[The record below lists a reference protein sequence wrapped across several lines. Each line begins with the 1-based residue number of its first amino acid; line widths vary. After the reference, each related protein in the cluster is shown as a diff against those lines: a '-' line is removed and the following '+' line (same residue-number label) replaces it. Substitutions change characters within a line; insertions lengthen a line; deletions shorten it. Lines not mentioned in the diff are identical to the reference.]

1 MTIKFEQMEI
11 IRRVSFLKNVSIFSE
26 TPDDLLTRIAENLI
40 EMEVSEGEHIVLKGE
55 LGDSM
60 YIIID
65 GRVKVHDEEYIFSV
79 LKTGD
84 VFGKYYM
91 IDKKRRSATVT
102 ALSHSFLF
110 RFHQD
115 VFYSVTKNENTV
127 IKGLLRA
134 LVGRLRDMN
143 VAEEQLA
150 FQNHEIV
157 RQKEELEKQK
167 KELLE
172 LNATKDKFFSIIAHD
187 LRSPI
192 STLISLSEV
201 LKTDLELLTQEQVHE
216 ILASLH
222 DLSKN
227 YLKLLDNLLQWSRI
241 QTGRMVPAPEDIEM
255 VSLIGEVTAFYQITA
270 FEKHVALTNTA
281 TGNLKVFADKNMVR
295 TILRNLVSNAIK
307 YTPTEGRVEAGIKTA
322 GLWAEVYVRDSGI
335 GMPPEMQERLFHPDL
350 TFSTSGTANEKGTGL
365 GLILCKEFVE
375 KNGGNIV
382 VKSLQGNGSLFS
394 FTLPLSK

>member
-1 MTIKFEQMEI
+1 MEI
-11 IRRVSFLKNVSIFSE
+11 IRRVSFLKEVSIFSE
-26 TPDDLLTRIAENLI
+26 TPDDLLTQIAENLI
-40 EMEVSEGEHIVLKGE
+40 EMEVSEGDHIVLKGE

-79 LKTGD
+79 LKKGD
-84 VFGKYYM
+84 VFGKYYL

-115 VFYSVTKNENTV
+115 VFYNVTKNENTV
-127 IKGLLRA
+127 IKGVLKA

-143 VAEEQLA
+143 IAEEQLA
-150 FQNHEIV
+150 SQNHEIV

-201 LKTDLELLTQEQVHE
+201 LHTDLDLLTQEQIHE
-216 ILASLH
+216 ILSSLH

-241 QTGRMVPAPEDIEM
+241 QTGRMVPSPENIDM
-255 VSLIGEVTAFYQITA
+255 VSLIGEVTGIYKASA
-270 FEKHVALTNTA
+270 FEKQVDLINTA
-281 TGNLKVFADKNMVR
+281 TGTFTAYADKNMVR
-295 TILRNLVSNAIK
+295 TILRNLLSNAIK
-307 YTPTEGRVEAGIKTA
+307 YTPAHGNVEVGIKEGDRWVET
-322 GLWAEVYVRDSGI
+322 YVKDSGI
-335 GMPPEMQERLFHPDL
+335 GMSPLMVEKLFHLDQ
-350 TFSTSGTANEKGTGL
+350 TFSTAGTANEKGTGL

-375 KNGGNIV
+375 KNGGKIV
-382 VKSLQGNGSLFS
+382 IESERGNGSLFR
-394 FTLPLSK
+394 FTLPPGK